1 MRNILCQGVCL
12 AAAAVLPISVVSAAE
27 VSLISVGGVQV
38 SLQKI
43 VDDFTRETG
52 HKVNYTVGSP
62 LAVPQKIKAEVF
74 DVVVQSAP
82 AMDEYEK
89 AGGVKAGSRVTVGR
103 GGIGIA
109 VKPDAAAPDL
119 STPDAF
125 KKTLLA
131 AGSIAV
137 GDPAMPNGSGILIQ
151 AILSDAGLADAV
163 KAKTKIVGLDPGQQ
177 QIAKGEF
184 DLGLFNISEIRPYVK
199 YAGPVPA
206 SLQRYTT
213 YDVAVSAKSAV
224 GEPAA
229 ALAQMIASKG
239 AAERWKSSGMEP
251 R

>member
-1 MRNILCQGVCL
+1 MRKIEWRGVCIAV
-12 AAAAVLPISVVSAAE
+12 AAILPAGMVSAAE

-62 LAVPQKIKAEVF
+62 LAVPQKLNAEVF

-82 AMDEYEK
+82 AMDGYEK
-89 AGGVKAGSRVTVGR
+89 AGGVKPGSRVTVAR

-109 VKPDAAAPDL
+109 MKPDAAAPDL
-119 STPDAF
+119 STAEAF

-131 AGSIAV
+131 AGSIAI

-151 AILSDAGLADAV
+151 AILSDAGLADAI
-163 KAKTKIVGLDPGQQ
+163 KAKAKIVGLDPGQQ

-184 DLGLFNISEIRPYVK
+184 DLGLFNISEIRSYVK

-206 SLQRYTT
+206 PLQRYTT
-213 YDVAVSAKSAV
+213 YDVAISAKSAA
-224 GEPAA
+224 GDPAA

-239 AAERWKSSGMEP
+239 AAERWRLSGMEP